1 MIAVLRI
8 AASFFS
14 IVALQRWMNWL
25 AAALVLLALLNLK
38 NDGVL
43 VLLLPA
49 AGLLAIVPAFC
60 GGVALRYA
68 CTHSL
73 LHLRPHGRTRLLLG
87 ATLVITLTAAIIAMP
102 FQIQAWSVAL
112 GSMHRPA
119 LPSPAFIFQMA
130 WTALAVLWL
139 GMFLICRSQ
148 IAYAMFGVV
157 PMILFFAARHLALRI
172 EHFGWILPAGVLL
185 WLAFAVWLMRT
196 PQVARPAIM
205 PSGATSDTHP
215 FAWLMDVLPASPRNS
230 ASHATS
236 LHLLGGGNAMF
247 IVNGLWIALLFLVAQ
262 FGMSNTGRPRN
273 NGIGLVLMLP
283 FLAFMFATVGF
294 MIVRRAR
301 LLWLRMGADRHALFR
316 TAETRGL
323 TAMGISW
330 IIPAAAIVVSV
341 AARGDYAATGLL
353 LFYVLPALGLAT
365 AFFYG
370 GMAMSHGLSVRDLLL
385 GTGLAGLFVI
395 YLFLLEPGHLADAQ
409 RALVTLGVTLAAALL
424 LRALALRAWRRVDW
438 RIAKLPPPSRRTT

>member
-1 MIAVLRI
+1 PAHHRAPRAALRPGSATRDLRTTRGRWPHRHHHRQGFRSLRGRHARRAPRCACGRRRPGPGGPTPGGPRLIAVLRI

-73 LHLRPHGRTRLLLG
+73 LHLRPHGRFRLLLG

-130 WTALAVLWL
+130 WAALVVLWL

-148 IAYAMFGVV
+148 IAYAMFGV
-157 PMILFFAARHLALRI
+157 
-172 EHFGWILPAGVLL
+172 
-185 WLAFAVWLMRT
+185 
-196 PQVARPAIM
+196 
-205 PSGATSDTHP
+205 
-215 FAWLMDVLPASPRNS
+215 
-230 ASHATS
+230 
-236 LHLLGGGNAMF
+236 
-247 IVNGLWIALLFLVAQ
+247 
-262 FGMSNTGRPRN
+262 
-273 NGIGLVLMLP
+273 
-283 FLAFMFATVGF
+283 
-294 MIVRRAR
+294 
-301 LLWLRMGADRHALFR
+301 
-316 TAETRGL
+316 
-323 TAMGISW
+323 
-330 IIPAAAIVVSV
+330 
-341 AARGDYAATGLL
+341 
-353 LFYVLPALGLAT
+353 
-365 AFFYG
+365 
-370 GMAMSHGLSVRDLLL
+370 
-385 GTGLAGLFVI
+385 
-395 YLFLLEPGHLADAQ
+395 
-409 RALVTLGVTLAAALL
+409 
-424 LRALALRAWRRVDW
+424 
-438 RIAKLPPPSRRTT
+438 